1 VVFVFLIFLDIYHG
15 VSGGH
20 MCGGEPCEWQ
30 MPMLDCMLQEL
41 ASCSQTLLDRGEGL
55 ALQNANMKK
64 YQEAAAGT
72 SETIPWLLSGND
84 VCCFNLSMG
93 LLAAM
98 SPLEFDWCKVRDN
111 DFASHSIES
120 ETNR

>member
-1 VVFVFLIFLDIYHG
+1 MVCQVATCVVENP
-15 VSGGH
+15 VSGK
-20 MCGGEPCEWQ
+20 CQC
-30 MPMLDCMLQEL
+30 LT
-41 ASCSQTLLDRGEGL
+41 ACSKNWLRALKHFLTGAGL

-64 YQEAAAGT
+64 YQEAAART
-72 SETIPWLLSGND
+72 SETTPWLLSGND